1 MMNCLQ
7 WLPWVEEDPGSM
19 TDELE
24 ERGEG
29 QWRPDGPLPPITRLE
44 LRTPFKMGPVNSYVV
59 DADPLTLVD
68 CGPLTEDAW
77 ADLQAGLARLGRR
90 PEEIR
95 RIILTH
101 GHVDHWGLAARIVAL
116 SGAEVWVHHRLD
128 LWMREFADEWQR
140 RMAYLTLLCIE
151 GGVPAGEMVAINRG
165 VKAMGRYAEAV
176 LPRRLLDAGDML
188 ALAGHEW
195 TIHYTPGHAT
205 GHISLHQPETRT
217 LIAGDHLLA
226 DISSNPVLEAP
237 LIGESARPR
246 MLPLYLE
253 SLARVAALP
262 VLWVFP
268 GHGSP
273 FQGHRKLIK
282 RRLQL
287 HEDRAVRLRDW
298 LREEPADVHTL
309 SRRLFPRLEGV
320 DLFLGFSETLGHLDL
335 LEDRGQIRRDVA
347 RRPVVYHV

>member
-1 MMNCLQ
+1 MM
-7 WLPWVEEDPGSM
+7 
-19 TDELE
+19 DELQE
-24 ERGEG
+24 SGAG
-29 QWRPDGPLPPITRLE
+29 QWRPDGPMPPITRLE
-44 LRTPFKMGPVNSYVV
+44 LRTPFKVGPVNSYVV
-59 DADPLTLVD
+59 DEDPLTLVD

-95 RIILTH
+95 RLIITH
-101 GHVDHWGLAARIVAL
+101 GHVDHWGLAARIVGL
-116 SGAEVWVHHRLD
+116 SGAEVWAHHRLN
-128 LWMREFADEWQR
+128 LWMREFAAEWQR

-151 GGVPAGEMVAINRG
+151 GGVPSGEMVAINRG
-165 VKAMGRYAEAV
+165 VKWMGHYAEAV
-176 LPRRLLDAGDML
+176 PPTRLLDAGDVL

-246 MLPLYLE
+246 MLPLYVE

-262 VLWVFP
+262 VLWV
-268 GHGSP
+268 
-273 FQGHRKLIK
+273 
-282 RRLQL
+282 
-287 HEDRAVRLRDW
+287 
-298 LREEPADVHTL
+298 
-309 SRRLFPRLEGV
+309 
-320 DLFLGFSETLGHLDL
+320 
-335 LEDRGQIRRDVA
+335 
-347 RRPVVYHV
+347 